1 MKTTNRNRHHRRR
14 LLMGWLS
21 LRTKLVNQGLE
32 SFYRE
37 RAAYE
42 ALPPM
47 AYDFQGGIP
56 VTKIVTV
63 SVKLSGVKAWDPVA
77 SVRNYV
83 ETLMIRR
90 PR

>member
-14 LLMGWLS
+14 RLMGWLS

-32 SFYRE
+32 AFYRE

-42 ALPPM
+42 ALP
-47 AYDFQGGIP
+47 AQTWDVKGSIP
-56 VTKIVTV
+56 EMKIVTV

-77 SVRNYV
+77 SMRKYV
-83 ETLMIRR
+83 ATLLIRR